1 MDKNLLIGAW
11 HREVADLSEGLSEL
25 GIDGQRQCLDCI
37 NRMSASG
44 YTVEI
49 TNLSPNATKKDVYD
63 FFAFCGAI
71 QHVEIVRNGAG
82 EYEYKAYVTFKNPH
96 AVETAVL
103 LNQHSQGQ
111 NVFPPAGKAVSLAQD
126 VAKTVASK
134 GYVLGKDALGK
145 AKAFD
150 ESHHVAATA
159 VAKVTELSQ
168 GIGLTNKISA
178 GFEAAK
184 SMDQR
189 YHISRT
195 TTSAV
200 YVTRRTAVS
209 AANTVVS
216 SSYLSKGA
224 LWLSGALSRA
234 SQVAADLSSR
244 GVSK

>member
-1 MDKNLLIGAW
+1 
-11 HREVADLSEGLSEL
+11 
-25 GIDGQRQCLDCI
+25 
-37 NRMSASG
+37 MSASG

-49 TNLSPNATKKDVYD
+49 TNLSPNANKKDVYD

-71 QHVEIVRNGAG
+71 QHVEIVRAG
-82 EYEYKAYVTFKNPH
+82 EYECKAYVTFKNPH
-96 AVETAVL
+96 AVETAVM
-103 LNQHSQGQ
+103 LNGATILGQPVCITERRHYKNNYSLSNPSPWNVGDESGQRQHSQGQ
-111 NVFPPAGKAVSLAQD
+111 NVLPPAGKAVSLAQD

-150 ESHHVAATA
+150 ESHHVSATA

-195 TTSAV
+195 TKSAV
-200 YVTRRTAVS
+200 YVTRETAAS

-216 SSYLSKGA
+216 SSYFSKGA